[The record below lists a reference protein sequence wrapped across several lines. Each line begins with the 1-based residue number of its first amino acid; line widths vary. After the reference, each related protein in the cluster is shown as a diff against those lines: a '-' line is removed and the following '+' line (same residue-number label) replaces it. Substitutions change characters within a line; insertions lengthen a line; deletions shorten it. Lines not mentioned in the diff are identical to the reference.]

1 MSQIVGIQCICYQ
14 VLASTGQKMPHGI
27 EIWVGYELDKIF
39 LLCNLEF
46 FLNSLHI
53 FRNYYIGL
61 FLYGSVHSANDL
73 TKHITSVFYYS
84 KDPKIV

>member
-1 MSQIVGIQCICYQ
+1 MELKFG
-14 VLASTGQKMPHGI
+14 
-27 EIWVGYELDKIF
+27 VGYELDKI
-39 LLCNLEF
+39 LLCKLEF

-61 FLYGSVHSANDL
+61 FSCGYVHSANDL